1 MKTSHILFA
10 IALFMGIFA
19 TFYIE
24 LIGSIKMTTENK
36 PIDRIS
42 AFWLKFYDIKVTQK
56 FSNPIRHIKV
66 TGGKD
71 KDLYLNIQKA
81 PADKNSLYSINPQNF
96 SYKIVNDSLLIHI
109 ESRFADITLQQNVPL
124 ASIEARQVSVC
135 LNNIIQ
141 DQLHIAAID
150 NARFS
155 VSKPFQRSDQRDS
168 IGELTI
174 QAANASSVYL
184 DNLIVN
190 TSNAVMHDAVLN
202 YTSSTQM
209 DSLAVHLHG
218 RSTVTSNFKESRI
231 ASMRILGNKEYFK
244 KEFLGNGAKSIEMRP

>member
-10 IALFMGIFA
+10 IALFMGILA

-24 LIGSIKMTTENK
+24 LIGNIKMTTENK
-36 PIDRIS
+36 PTNSIS
-42 AFWLKFYDIKVTQK
+42 AFWLRFYDIKVTQE
-56 FSNPIRHIKV
+56 FSKPIRYVKV

-81 PADKNSLYSINPQNF
+81 PADKSSLYSSNPQNF
-96 SYKIVNDSLLIHI
+96 IYQIVNDSLLIHI
-109 ESRFADITLQQNVPL
+109 ESRFANITLHQNVPL
-124 ASIEARQVSVC
+124 ASIEARQVNVC

-141 DQLHIAAID
+141 DQLHIVAID
-150 NARFS
+150 NAHFY
-155 VSKPFQRSDQRDS
+155 VSKPFERSDQRDS
-168 IGELTI
+168 IGELTVH
-174 QAANASSVYL
+174 AANASNVWL

-190 TSNAVMHDAVLN
+190 NSNTVMNDAVLN

-209 DSLAVHLHG
+209 DSLTVQLHG
-218 RSTVTSNFKESRI
+218 RSTVTSNFNESRI
-231 ASMRILGNKEYFK
+231 ASIRISGNKEYFK